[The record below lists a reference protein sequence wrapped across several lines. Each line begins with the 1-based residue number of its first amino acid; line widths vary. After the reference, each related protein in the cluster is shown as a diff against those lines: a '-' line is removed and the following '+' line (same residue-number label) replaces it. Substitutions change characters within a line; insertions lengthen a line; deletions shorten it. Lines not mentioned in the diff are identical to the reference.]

1 MQCPMCR
8 VEYTME
14 LVIDK
19 FMGKVKQKD
28 ATMQRILGK
37 INMLFC
43 ADDKAGPK
51 LMTHYVTNVNTFNLF
66 KPVFDIHDD
75 NGELVTLHKRL

>member
-1 MQCPMCR
+1 
-8 VEYTME
+8 ME

-19 FMGKVKQKD
+19 LIGKAQHKYT
-28 ATMQRILGK
+28 TMQRILGK

-43 ADDKAGPK
+43 ADDEQGPK
-51 LMTHYVTNVNTFNLF
+51 LMTYYVTNVNTFNLF

-75 NGELVTLHKRL
+75 NGELVTLHK